1 MNDGLNIKIK
11 VLNISGNTIKSLP
24 VEVFSLTN
32 LKTMQ
37 ASRCSLQRIADMTP
51 LDKLQQLDLDQNDL
65 EVDLLGPLPVS
76 LVKLDLATNHFSAV
90 PSSITLLVNLV
101 ELNLSFNRIESTFGL
116 GALVQLTD
124 LNLDDN
130 NICELSEDMA
140 ALVKLRRIS
149 LQNNRIVKNAFSRD
163 GQSIPVEFLVQTAV
177 DTINLTGNKGL
188 RKAEVMNFDGIEAFM
203 ERRKKIKDKQFQGGA
218 LTDMNL
224 FGIE

>member
-1 MNDGLNIKIK
+1 
-11 VLNISGNTIKSLP
+11 
-24 VEVFSLTN
+24 
-32 LKTMQ
+32 
-37 ASRCSLQRIADMTP
+37 
-51 LDKLQQLDLDQNDL
+51 
-65 EVDLLGPLPVS
+65 
-76 LVKLDLATNHFSAV
+76 
-90 PSSITLLVNLV
+90 
-101 ELNLSFNRIESTFGL
+101 
-116 GALVQLTD
+116 
-124 LNLDDN
+124 
-130 NICELSEDMA
+130 MA